1 MSANPELGNEQ
12 VWEQIR
18 AVLLNAA
25 VEFRELSHEPTLT
38 SEESAQVRNEPLYV
52 GAKALLIKTDD
63 LFRLFVLP
71 ADAKL
76 DSVALKKQLAVK
88 KTRFATREELDQL
101 TGLVP
106 GSVPPFGQPILPFEL
121 YADPSIGS
129 RENKVAFNAGLLT
142 RSIIMKATDWK
153 AIAQP
158 QFLYIAEHGSA

>member
-1 MSANPELGNEQ
+1 MSANLELGNEQ
-12 VWEQIR
+12 IWEQIR

-76 DSVALKKQLAVK
+76 DSPALKKQLAVK
-88 KTRFATREELDQL
+88 KTRFATREELHQL

-153 AIAQP
+153 AIAQARLLCFTE
-158 QFLYIAEHGSA
+158 Q

>member
-1 MSANPELGNEQ
+1 MSSNIEFGNEQ
-12 VWEQIR
+12 VWKR
-18 AVLLNAA
+18 LHAMLLEAG
-25 VEFRELSHEPTLT
+25 VEFRELKHEPTLT
-38 SEESAQVRNEPLYV
+38 SEESAKARNEPLNV
-52 GAKALLIKTDD
+52 GAKALLIKTDE

-76 DSVALKKQLAVK
+76 DSAALKKQLSVK
-88 KTRFATREELDQL
+88 KTRFATREELGQL

-142 RSIIMKATDWK
+142 QSIIMKASDWK
-153 AIAQP
+153 QIAQP
-158 QFLYIAEHGSA
+158 RLLCFTEQEPA